1 VGSGTCRSGGALH
14 VSTRLVARD
23 FGLLSTLHI
32 HPSCTSMSMLRL
44 SSLAARAAPAWV
56 RTLRTS
62 APRGS
67 GSGSAAAAESQ
78 PEDPLLLAIR
88 GKMKEAMRA
97 RNKGE
102 ADVWRVSDAG
112 RERENGAWM
121 GRMRGRKRRQSAQP
135 GPRQVRSKRERER
148 GREHACGLREETFA
162 LWQEAAMH
170 DALSSLCHCVPIRR
184 QWLKLPPLPFWGGA
198 QSIIGAYNQSQH
210 LPSPQPLSRLLLS
223 AYDQRIT
230 SAATYRAATPA
241 PRIDLAEA
249 EEAEA
254 QLLRP
259 LLPKLLADEELK
271 QEVARAVQQS
281 EGKRMGEVMKILKE
295 RLPAEDG
302 KRVAGFVKEALKA

>member
-1 VGSGTCRSGGALH
+1 
-14 VSTRLVARD
+14 
-23 FGLLSTLHI
+23 
-32 HPSCTSMSMLRL
+32 MSMLRL

-56 RTLRTS
+56 RTLRSS

-67 GSGSAAAAESQ
+67 GSGSAAAAESK

-102 ADVWRVSDAG
+102 ADVWR
-112 RERENGAWM
+112 
-121 GRMRGRKRRQSAQP
+121 
-135 GPRQVRSKRERER
+135 
-148 GREHACGLREETFA
+148 
-162 LWQEAAMH
+162 
-170 DALSSLCHCVPIRR
+170 
-184 QWLKLPPLPFWGGA
+184 
-198 QSIIGAYNQSQH
+198 SIIGAYNQSQH